1 MDAMNSM
8 AAHLSPSATKMI
20 RMDHAQAVALF
31 HKLGADA
38 SPGARDGAITHLLA
52 ALEIH
57 AQLEEELFYPCLRDN
72 GVQSE
77 ALDKAV
83 PEHAEMKGLIT
94 KVRSLE
100 GQRAA
105 QDDAVCALMNAV
117 LHHVADEETMLLP
130 AAERFVGQHKL
141 SELGAA
147 MTKRRIELAR
157 PRAGELAGSLARA
170 MPVKTALMAVG
181 ALLAGGLLLGGMRS
195 RSHGRAHGMRQRW
208 ASR

>member
-1 MDAMNSM
+1 MKPMSTM
-8 AAHLSPSATKMI
+8 AAKLSPSATTMI
-20 RMDHAQAVALF
+20 RMDHAHAVALF
-31 HKLGADA
+31 HKVTPDA
-38 SPGARDGAITHLLA
+38 SESVRDGAIKNLLA

-83 PEHAEMKGLIT
+83 PEHAEMKSLIA

-105 QDDAVCALMNAV
+105 QDDAVCALVNAV

-130 AAERFVGQHKL
+130 AAERFVGQQKL
-141 SELGAA
+141 SELGAE
-147 MTKRRIELAR
+147 MTKRRIELAK
-157 PRAGELAGSLARA
+157 PRAAELAGSMVKA
-170 MPVKTALMAVG
+170 MPVKTAVMAVG
-181 ALLAGGLLLGGMRS
+181 ALLAGGLLLGGLRS
-195 RSHGRAHGMRQRW
+195 RSNQHQLQRHWAHR
-208 ASR
+208 

>member
-1 MDAMNSM
+1 MHAMNSM
-8 AAHLSPSATKMI
+8 AARLSPAATKMI
-20 RMDHAQAVALF
+20 RMDHAHAMTLF

-38 SPGARDGAITHLLA
+38 SPGVRDGAITNLLA

-83 PEHAEMKGLIT
+83 PEHAEMKSLIA

-117 LHHVADEETMLLP
+117 MHHVADEETMLLP
-130 AAERFVGQHKL
+130 AAERFVGEQKL
-141 SELGAA
+141 SELGAT
-147 MTKRRIELAR
+147 MTKRRLELAR
-157 PRAGELAGSLARA
+157 PRAVELAGSMAKA
-170 MPVKTALMAVG
+170 MPVKTAAMALG
-181 ALLAGGLLLGGMRS
+181 ALLAGGLLIGGLRS
-195 RSHGRAHGMRQRW
+195 RNGHAMRQRW